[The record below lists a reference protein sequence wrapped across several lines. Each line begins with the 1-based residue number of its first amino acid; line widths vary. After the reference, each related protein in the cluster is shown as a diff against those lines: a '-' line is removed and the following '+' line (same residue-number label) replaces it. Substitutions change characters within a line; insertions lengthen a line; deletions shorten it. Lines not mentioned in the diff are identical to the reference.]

1 MVARSMNKV
10 SESRKIKYTIGK
22 VDYFKEDNWIWSKVG
37 SVGYLPQESPEVVIG
52 RAHELKK

>member
-1 MVARSMNKV
+1 MNKV
-10 SESRKIKYTIGK
+10 GESRKIKYTIGK

-52 RAHELKK
+52 RTHELKK